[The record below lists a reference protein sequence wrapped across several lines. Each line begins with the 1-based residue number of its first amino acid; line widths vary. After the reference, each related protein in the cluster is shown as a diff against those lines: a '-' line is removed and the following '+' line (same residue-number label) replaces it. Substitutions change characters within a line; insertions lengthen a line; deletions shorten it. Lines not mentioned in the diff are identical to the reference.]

1 MNKKNFQALAIL
13 VASAFVFS
21 TGFTSKPLKPVSCT
35 YIVRSGDTVWIIADK
50 YMDKQD
56 GTRDKRELVFNIC
69 QANNLNSCLIYAGQ
83 KLIIPLEVADK

>member
-1 MNKKNFQALAIL
+1 MNKNFFKALTLLIAG
-13 VASAFVFS
+13 AFVFF
-21 TGFTSKPLKPVSCT
+21 TGFTGKSLKSVECT
-35 YIVRSGDTVWIIADK
+35 YIVHPGDTVWTIADK

-56 GTRDKRELVFNIC
+56 GTRDKRELVFNIR